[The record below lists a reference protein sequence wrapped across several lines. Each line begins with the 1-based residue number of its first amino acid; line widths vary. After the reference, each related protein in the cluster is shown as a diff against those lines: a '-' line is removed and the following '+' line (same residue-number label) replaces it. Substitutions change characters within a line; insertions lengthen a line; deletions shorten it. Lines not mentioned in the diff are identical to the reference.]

1 MRCPVAVALA
11 VLASAVLVLAVL
23 GLGACAGPSPQA
35 RAVERIR
42 DNTLAGWPYSDDQT
56 VEQME
61 GVCRSLGSRSVADLL
76 DSFAGQWSGEF
87 PSADTQH
94 DYGIL
99 IRYSIEGACPR
110 YASLVRARDY
120 RGHPGWEGVYYGDA
134 RR

>member
-11 VLASAVLVLAVL
+11 VLALA
-23 GLGACAGPSPQA
+23 ACAGPPPQA
-35 RAVERIR
+35 RAVAEIR
-42 DNTLAGWPYSDDQT
+42 DNTLAGWQYTDDQT

-61 GVCRSLGSRSVADLL
+61 EVCRSLGSRSVADML
-76 DSFAGQWSGEF
+76 DSFAGQWSGQF
-87 PSADTQH
+87 PGPDTQH

-110 YASLVRARDY
+110 YASLIRAQDY

-134 RR
+134 RG